1 MSYTPNWT
9 TKVFTIPLG
18 DLTFVSGVNYTLD
31 ADDFWIEIRRLEAS
45 AANNGG
51 LYAEQALEFVNTQTL
66 SGITYSAIVKLI
78 NSYTWEIDASNII
91 VSLLGINSNL
101 LDTFVPANGVSVL
114 ANNSAGKQIIS
125 TGSGLDAGQDA
136 KLTAIDTRTE
146 YHDKIINNLKEL
158 IKISG
163 SWYLVIYDTGEASGG
178 SEILR
183 KKMTDSTGADITD
196 LAAGVLAAELES
208 TA

>member
-31 ADDFWIEIRRLEAS
+31 AGDFWIEVRRLEAS

-66 SGITYSAIVKLI
+66 SGIPYSAIVKLI
-78 NSYTWEIDASNII
+78 NGYTWEVNASNII
-91 VSLLGINSNL
+91 VSLLGKNNNL

-114 ANNSAGKQIIS
+114 ANNSAGKIE
-125 TGSGLDAGQDA
+125 TGTGLDAGQSTQLNEIHTRLDLETA
-136 KLTAIDTRTE
+136 NPQTYADDGSSISNTDFTLTKSDNGDGTFDIDRT
-146 YHDKIINNLKEL
+146 
-158 IKISG
+158 
-163 SWYLVIYDTGEASGG
+163 
-178 SEILR
+178 
-183 KKMTDSTGADITD
+183 
-196 LAAGVLAAELES
+196 
-208 TA
+208 

>member
-51 LYAEQALEFVNTQTL
+51 LYAEQALQFINTQTL
-66 SGITYSAIVKLI
+66 SGLPYSAIVKLI
-78 NSYTWEIDASNII
+78 NGYTWEIDSSNII
-91 VSLLGINSNL
+91 VSLLGKNNNF

-114 ANNSAGKQIIS
+114 ANNSAGKIE

-136 KLTAIDTRTE
+136 KLTSIDSRMAEVWTTLGLE
-146 YHDKIINNLKEL
+146 VGNKMVVTPTGLVSEDGL
-158 IKISG
+158 I
-163 SWYLVIYDTGEASGG
+163 VVDFTGDGE
-178 SEILR
+178 
-183 KKMTDSTGADITD
+183 TSTTM
-196 LAAGVLAAELES
+196 ERQP
-208 TA
+208 